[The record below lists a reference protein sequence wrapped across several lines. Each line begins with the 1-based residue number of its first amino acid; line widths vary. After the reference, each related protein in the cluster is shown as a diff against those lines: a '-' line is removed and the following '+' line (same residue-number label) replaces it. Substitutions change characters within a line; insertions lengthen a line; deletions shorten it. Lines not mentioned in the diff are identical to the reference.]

1 MQEIVER
8 LDRIEARL
16 AAPPRAYLPV
26 AEAAEFMGLSK
37 QQLDLW
43 RMKGGGPAFHRVGRK
58 CLYSSAEQP
67 NSSSDRPDL
76 PGLPTEARRALWI
89 RLLTAC
95 RSANAGSVA

>member
-8 LDRIEARL
+8 LDRIEATL

-58 CLYSSAEQP
+58 CLYAVE
-67 NSSSDRPDL
+67 DL
-76 PGLPTEARRALWI
+76 RAFMDGLRQEPLA
-89 RLLTAC
+89 
-95 RSANAGSVA
+95 

>member
-1 MQEIVER
+1 MQEIVDR

-58 CLYSSAEQP
+58 CLYAV
-67 NSSSDRPDL
+67 DDL
-76 PGLPTEARRALWI
+76 RAFMDGLRQEPLA
-89 RLLTAC
+89 
-95 RSANAGSVA
+95 

>member
-16 AAPPRAYLPV
+16 STPPRAYLPV
-26 AEAAEFMGLSK
+26 LDAAEYLGLSK

-58 CLYSSAEQP
+58 CLYAV
-67 NSSSDRPDL
+67 DDL
-76 PGLPTEARRALWI
+76 RTFMDGLRQEA
-89 RLLTAC
+89 LT
-95 RSANAGSVA
+95 

>member
-26 AEAAEFMGLSK
+26 AEAAEYLGLSK

-43 RMKGGGPAFHRVGRK
+43 RMKGGGPAHHRVGRK
-58 CLYSSAEQP
+58 VLYAVE
-67 NSSSDRPDL
+67 DL
-76 PGLPTEARRALWI
+76 REFMDGLRREPM
-89 RLLTAC
+89 
-95 RSANAGSVA
+95 S

>member
-16 AAPPRAYLPV
+16 SAPPRAYLPV
-26 AEAAEFMGLSK
+26 SDAANYLGLSK

-58 CLYSSAEQP
+58 CLYAV
-67 NSSSDRPDL
+67 DDL
-76 PGLPTEARRALWI
+76 REFMDGLRHEVL
-89 RLLTAC
+89 
-95 RSANAGSVA
+95 S